1 MLNYAISIMVMKRM
15 VFKIP
20 LGEPVFVISVV
31 SRLVNLPEWTLR
43 ILDREGVVSPKKT
56 KGKTRLY
63 CLKDLEKLVY
73 IRYLM
78 EEKGINI
85 KGIKFILEME
95 RKIWF
100 KGEGF
105 KERR

>member
-1 MLNYAISIMVMKRM
+1 M

>member
-1 MLNYAISIMVMKRM
+1 MKKV

-63 CLKDLEKLVY
+63 CLKDLEKLIY

-95 RKIWF
+95 RRFGF

>member
-1 MLNYAISIMVMKRM
+1 MKRM